1 MVPQHQYFVHYCSSA
16 VAVVQSVEIRSW
28 DAESIAEEFEILDL
42 QLALLVVHS
51 TAQDRTQ
58 VLVMMNQHEI

>member
-16 VAVVQSVEIRSW
+16 VAVVQIEEIGSW
-28 DAESIAEEFEILDL
+28 GAESVTEEFEILDL

-51 TAQDRTQ
+51 AAQDGTQ
-58 VLVMMNQHEI
+58 VLVMMNQHGI